1 MTYLAP
7 DREPTPNDP
16 ANFGFRLARTP
27 EGWRW
32 TAYDTLGRV
41 SDEGV
46 APTKALAAAHV
57 VRALSRC

>member
-1 MTYLAP
+1 MTYLDPLRQPAP
-7 DREPTPNDP
+7 IDPTT
-16 ANFGFRLARTP
+16 FGFELQKTP

-32 TAYDTLGRV
+32 TAFDTLGRV
-41 SDEGV
+41 AEEGV